1 MRRARVV
8 QQYVMTASDGGLKTE
23 YEALSSRKALSD
35 YYEFVPVVLNNC
47 HCGISLSDIRFYR
60 NAIREADPDIVHIRG
75 AGMESLNAVLGAKL
89 SGRGKVLVTV
99 HGLPIIFTKRQRD
112 SWRTIITKSFPA
124 PPPCW
129 LPALSRKSK
138 WP

>member
-47 HCGISLSDIRFYR
+47 HCGISL
-60 NAIREADPDIVHIRG
+60 
-75 AGMESLNAVLGAKL
+75 
-89 SGRGKVLVTV
+89 
-99 HGLPIIFTKRQRD
+99 
-112 SWRTIITKSFPA
+112 
-124 PPPCW
+124 
-129 LPALSRKSK
+129 
-138 WP
+138 